1 MHLAATCNPGLEEIA
16 IQEIKEKTGR
26 EAEVFH
32 RGLLVF
38 EGKEKDVFKLN
49 YLSKTLHR
57 IIIVVEKARIK
68 TLKDV
73 YSVVRKID
81 FSGFIKHDQTFA
93 VRTKRHGTHPFT
105 SIDVSS
111 AIGQGIID
119 SFQETTGKKL
129 KVNLS
134 EPDITFLSEVRDES
148 FLLGIDTTGESLHK
162 RWYRK
167 RTYVTSLRSTIANS
181 MVRISGLK
189 NGESFIDPM
198 CGVGMIP
205 IEAFHFLSGKPNK
218 FRGFAFEKFFW
229 LDRSEFQ
236 RLKKEHRE
244 HEVESEICGSDRNER
259 VIGLAADNSREA
271 EARIRFFVSDAT
283 RQDLNYDRIC
293 VDLPYGIRMRT
304 PLRKLYEGFFN
315 NLLASDFKKAVVLT
329 ASRCSR
335 FLPDLEFE
343 RVYEAEYGDI
353 RVKLFVLG

>member
-38 EGKEKDVFKLN
+38 RGKEKDVFKLN

-57 IIIVVEKARIK
+57 IIVVLEMAKAK
-68 TLKDV
+68 SLDDF
-73 YSVVRKID
+73 YSTVRRID
-81 FSGFIKHDQTFA
+81 FSEYISPDQSFA
-93 VRTKRHGTHPFT
+93 VRTKRSGNHPFT
-105 SIDVSS
+105 SVEISS
-111 AIGQGIID
+111 VIGQAVID
-119 SFQETTGKKL
+119 SFLESRGKRL
-129 KVNLS
+129 RVNLS
-134 EPDITFLSEVRDES
+134 EPDLTFLVDVRNET

-181 MVRISGLK
+181 MVRISGLR
-189 NGESFIDPM
+189 NRETFLDPM

-218 FRGFAFEKFFW
+218 FRSFAFEKFFW
-229 LDRSEFQ
+229 LDCSDFHH
-236 RLKKEHRE
+236 LKKEHGER
-244 HEVESEICGSDRNER
+244 EVESEICGSDRNER
-259 VIGLAADNSREA
+259 VIALAEENSRAA

-283 RQDLNYDRIC
+283 RQDLNYDRLC

-315 NLLASDFKKAVVLT
+315 NLLASDFKRAVILT

-335 FLPDLEFE
+335 FMPDLEFE
-343 RVYEAEYGDI
+343 RVYEAEYGDVK
-353 RVKLFVLG
+353 VKLFVLG